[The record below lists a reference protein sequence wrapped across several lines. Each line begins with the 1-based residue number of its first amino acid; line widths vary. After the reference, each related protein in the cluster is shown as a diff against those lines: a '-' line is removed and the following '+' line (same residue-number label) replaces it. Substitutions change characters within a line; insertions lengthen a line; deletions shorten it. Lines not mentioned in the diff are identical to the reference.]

1 VSAELRLRRWGAACG
16 IAGPIALTIY
26 FASPALTGWPFAGA
40 PPDQLIRYAGSHQV
54 LFYAGAWLQATG
66 AFLSVL
72 FFLALLQL
80 SGKRDSFFGLIAIV
94 SAFLLLA
101 VVLAEAAFLVAVPAG
116 AAAGDAATVATTF
129 ALSNGVF
136 VRVFPLA
143 PAPALFGAT
152 AAVLVNGAVIRR
164 PFAWAALAIA
174 VLFELAGIAAIFS
187 TTGLIFA
194 IVMSIVQEIWIIAAA
209 IALLTSR
216 QLGSGT
222 AARLPS

>member
-1 VSAELRLRRWGAACG
+1 
-16 IAGPIALTIY
+16 
-26 FASPALTGWPFAGA
+26 
-40 PPDQLIRYAGSHQV
+40 
-54 LFYAGAWLQATG
+54 
-66 AFLSVL
+66 
-72 FFLALLQL
+72 
-80 SGKRDSFFGLIAIV
+80 
-94 SAFLLLA
+94 
-101 VVLAEAAFLVAVPAG
+101 
-116 AAAGDAATVATTF
+116 
-129 ALSNGVF
+129 LSNGVF

-187 TTGLIFA
+187 TIGLIFA